1 MNGLV
6 MGIRKGKTLNDLYQE
21 SIKATNRRK
30 FGRTNRR
37 GQAIAYPLFF
47 LVDSLKEV
55 TGMHKPDYG

>member
-30 FGRTNRR
+30 FGRTNKR
-37 GQAIAYPLFF
+37 G
-47 LVDSLKEV
+47 
-55 TGMHKPDYG
+55 